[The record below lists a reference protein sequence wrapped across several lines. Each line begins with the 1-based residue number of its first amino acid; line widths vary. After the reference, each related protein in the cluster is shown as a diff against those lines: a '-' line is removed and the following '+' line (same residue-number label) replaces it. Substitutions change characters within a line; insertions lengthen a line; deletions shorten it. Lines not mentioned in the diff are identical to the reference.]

1 MKLTRCEKS
10 MLARLQE
17 EEIMFWHDTIG
28 CEVQT
33 LNRLAKKGAVIQMF
47 QGDPNNKKNQYW
59 VMK

>member
-1 MKLTRCEKS
+1 